1 MRPLILDFA
10 VNRSQVGE
18 VLFSYDN
25 TLNLNVIKNNQKVSP
40 YVDAG
45 ADRLEIATV
54 TKVKN
59 EGSDHSYNLLELVT
73 KTDAIRERDDQKPNE
88 ALELITKTAVASERD
103 DEDKGV
109 TAHKTSCINC
119 NNNFIDLET
128 ETRVSREG
136 NDMSFDFLELQTK
149 TFVKR
154 ERDDEQGII

>member
-1 MRPLILDFA
+1 MRPLILDYA
-10 VNRSQVGE
+10 VNRSQAGE

-25 TLNLNVIKNNQKVSP
+25 TLNLNVIENNQKVSP

-45 ADRLEIATV
+45 ADSMEIATV

-59 EGSDHSYNLLELVT
+59 EGSDYSYNLLELVT
-73 KTDAIRERDDQKPNE
+73 KTDAIRERDDQKPHE
-88 ALELITKTAVASERD
+88 VLELITKTAVESERD

-109 TAHKTSCINC
+109 AAHDTSFTNC
-119 NNNFIDLET
+119 HNKFFDLAT

-154 ERDDEQGII
+154 ERDDEQGIV